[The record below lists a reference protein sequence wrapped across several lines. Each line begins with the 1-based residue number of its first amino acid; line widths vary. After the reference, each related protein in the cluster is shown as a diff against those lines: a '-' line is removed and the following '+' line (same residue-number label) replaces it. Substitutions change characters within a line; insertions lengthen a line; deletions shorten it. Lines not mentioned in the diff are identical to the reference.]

1 MGSLKDK
8 EIKVPNGTYVTFT
21 SDNENM
27 IMTPKVT
34 QSGTVLYFSADNG
47 FGESTGG
54 NYFYFAYPTVIP
66 MELK

>member
-1 MGSLKDK
+1 MISNIIMGSLKDK

-21 SDNENM
+21 
-27 IMTPKVT
+27 
-34 QSGTVLYFSADNG
+34 
-47 FGESTGG
+47 GG